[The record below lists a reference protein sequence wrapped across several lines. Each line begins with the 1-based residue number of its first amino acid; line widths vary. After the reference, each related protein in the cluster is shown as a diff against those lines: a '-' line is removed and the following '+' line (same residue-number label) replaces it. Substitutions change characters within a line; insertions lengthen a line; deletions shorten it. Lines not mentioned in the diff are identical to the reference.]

1 MVQQNGADG
10 NTNERDPDSS
20 DPQVILSPE
29 LQGDAREAL
38 LAMLPLVYDELR
50 TIADRELRH
59 ERPNHTLEPTA
70 LVHEAYLRLIRQR
83 NVDFEHR
90 PHVIGVA
97 AQLMRRILVDH
108 ARGHQAVKRR
118 PEMRRTT
125 LAKAIDDGD
134 DKSVDLAALDDAL
147 SRLAEF
153 DEQQCRIVELRY
165 FGGLTIEQS
174 AEVLGISPA
183 TVKREWTLAKAWL
196 RREMSPD

>member
-1 MVQQNGADG
+1 
-10 NTNERDPDSS
+10 
-20 DPQVILSPE
+20 
-29 LQGDAREAL
+29 
-38 LAMLPLVYDELR
+38 MLPLVYDELR